1 VPLKDEGRGRHAF
14 PSKKI
19 RPFMLCDYD
28 FNLRKIGD
36 KITTSVAAAAAVP
49 KNGYRVESKVYIVYL
64 RLLRVMLETAGN
76 VVQYKPYLY

>member
-1 VPLKDEGRGRHAF
+1 
-14 PSKKI
+14 
-19 RPFMLCDYD
+19 MLCDYD
-28 FNLRKIGD
+28 FNLRKKGD
-36 KITTSVAAAAAVP
+36 KITTSVAAAAAAVP